1 MTQLRLSR
9 PLVYLILAGI
19 TIVMLYPF
27 YYMISTSLQSSEQY
41 QLGGGGISL
50 TSWHNLFNVL
60 PVWRQLLNSTI
71 VSLGGIAVILLV
83 STAGGYAFAILR
95 YRAATA
101 AFLLVVG
108 AMMVPL
114 QSIIAPEFINVVD
127 YWRINHLDSAII
139 VYAALGAPFS
149 TFLMTTYLRRL
160 PMDVIEAAMIDGLG
174 WWRAYLRVILP
185 LARPAMATIA
195 VLQFIQIWD
204 DLLVGPAFPAGPEGA
219 PDHGGTRHDPRPA
232 RPRRAAADG
241 RIARQRPARRARVP
255 HLPALPDHGS
265 DDGDGQVDPPGRPVR
280 RPAGR
285 GGHL

>member
-1 MTQLRLSR
+1 LTRPQLSR
-9 PLVYLILAGI
+9 PLVYLILAAI
-19 TIVMLYPF
+19 TVVMLYPF

-41 QLGGGGISL
+41 QLGRGGVSL

-71 VSLGGIAVILLV
+71 VALGGIAVILLV

-114 QSIIAPEFINVVD
+114 QSIIAPEFINVVN

-160 PMDVIEAAMIDGLG
+160 PMDVMEAAMIDGLG
-174 WWRAYLRVILP
+174 WWRAYVRVILP

-204 DLLVGPAFPAGPEGA
+204 DLLVGLLFLQDPNVRPITVGLATIPGQHGLDVPLLMAGSLVSA
-219 PDHGGTRHDPRPA
+219 
-232 RPRRAAADG
+232 
-241 RIARQRPARRARVP
+241 
-255 HLPALPDHGS
+255 LPAVLVYLVFQRYLITGLTM
-265 DDGDGQVDPPGRPVR
+265 GMGK
-280 RPAGR
+280 
-285 GGHL
+285 